1 MIIFPAVDLRHGRV
15 VRLQQGR
22 ADAETK
28 YSDDP
33 AQVAARWQNEGA
45 EWLHIVNLD
54 GAFGDSKGVQLNA
67 PALQAIL
74 TTVSIPVQFGGGL
87 RDLASIESAF
97 ARGVAR
103 VVIGTAAIENPQLVS
118 DALARFG
125 TARIVIGIDA
135 RAGKVA
141 THGWRTQSPISNLD
155 LAKQMSE
162 RGVARIV
169 YTDIARD
176 GMLRGVDT
184 NAMAELARAANVRVI
199 ASGGVASL
207 RDIEALAAQEEV
219 EGAIVGQA
227 LYTGAINLEEAIAV
241 AHRLC

>member
-162 RGVARIV
+162 RGVVRIV